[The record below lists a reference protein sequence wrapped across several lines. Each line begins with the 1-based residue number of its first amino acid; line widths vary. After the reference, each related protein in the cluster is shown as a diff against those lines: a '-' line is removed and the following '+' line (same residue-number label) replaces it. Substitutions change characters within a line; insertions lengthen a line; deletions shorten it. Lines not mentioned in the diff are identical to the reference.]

1 MFHINENFQKL
12 PGSYLFAE
20 VARRVKCYQEAHPD
34 CELIRLG
41 IGDVTRPLVPAVVE
55 AMHRAVEEM
64 GHEET
69 FHGYGPDFGYPFLID
84 AIRAGDYAIRGVD
97 IAPDEVFVSDGAKC
111 DVGNIQELFSD
122 DAVIAVTDPVYPVY
136 VDSNAMA
143 GRAGDYEGDRWN
155 RLVYLPCNAENGFE
169 PPLPERPVD
178 VIYLCYPN
186 NPTGTVLTREQLKR
200 FVDWAREN
208 GAIIIYDAA
217 YRAYV
222 TQPEIP
228 LSIYEVEGAREV
240 AIECN
245 SFSKTAGFTGTRCAY
260 TVIPHEVCGLDAQGN
275 RVSLNQLWAREV
287 AIECNSFSKTAGFTG
302 TRCAYTVIPHEVCG
316 LDAQGNRVS
325 LNQLWKRRMA
335 TKFNGVSYPVQRG
348 AEAVYTSE
356 GQQQIKAVIADYM
369 ENARII
375 RESLTEKGLTVFGGV
390 NAPYIWLKTPGGM
403 DSWSFFDKL
412 LDECRI
418 VGTPGAGFGP
428 SGEGYFRLTAFNTRE
443 KTLQAMARVKDW
455 QL

>member
-1 MFHINENFQKL
+1 MFRINENFQKL

-20 VARRVKCYQEAHPD
+20 VARRVKAYQEKHSD
-34 CELIRLG
+34 CEIIRLG
-41 IGDVTRPLVPAVVE
+41 IGDVTKPLVPAVIE
-55 AMHRAVEEM
+55 AMHAAVEEM

-69 FHGYGPDFGYPFLID
+69 FHGYGPDFGYDFLIN
-84 AIRAGDYAIRGVD
+84 AIREGDYAQRGVEV
-97 IAPDEVFVSDGAKC
+97 AFDEVFISDGAKC
-111 DVGNIQELFSD
+111 DVGNIQELFSP

-143 GRAGDYEGDRWN
+143 GRAGDYVDGRWD
-155 RLVYLPCNAENGFE
+155 RLVYLPCNAENGFV
-169 PPLPERPVD
+169 PPLPETDVD

-186 NPTGTVLTREQLKR
+186 NPTGTVLTKAQLKR
-200 FVDWAREN
+200 FVDWAKAH
-208 GAIIIYDAA
+208 GALIIYDAA

-222 TQPEIP
+222 TNPDIP

-260 TVIPHEVCGLDAQGN
+260 TVIPHEVCGIGQHGEKVA
-275 RVSLNQLWAREV
+275 LN
-287 AIECNSFSKTAGFTG
+287 
-302 TRCAYTVIPHEVCG
+302 
-316 LDAQGNRVS
+316 D
-325 LNQLWKRRMA
+325 LWKRRMA

-348 AEAVYTSE
+348 AAAVYTPE
-356 GQQQIKAVIADYM
+356 GQAQIKAVIADYM
-369 ENARII
+369 ENARVI
-375 RESLTEKGLTVFGGV
+375 RDSLTAKGFTVFGGTD
-390 NAPYIWLKTPGGM
+390 APYIWLKTPDGM
-403 DSWSFFDKL
+403 DSWTFFDKL
-412 LDECRI
+412 LDECHI

-443 KTLQAMARVKDW
+443 KTMQAMERVKDW

>member
-1 MFHINENFQKL
+1 MFRINENFQKL

-20 VARRVKCYQEAHPD
+20 VARRVKAYQEKHSD
-34 CELIRLG
+34 CEIIRLG
-41 IGDVTRPLVPAVVE
+41 IGDVTKPLVPAVIK
-55 AMHRAVEEM
+55 AMHAAVEEM

-69 FHGYGPDFGYPFLID
+69 FHGYGPDFGYDFLIN
-84 AIRAGDYAIRGVD
+84 AIREGDYAQRGVE
-97 IAPDEVFVSDGAKC
+97 IAFDEVFISDGAKC
-111 DVGNIQELFSD
+111 DVGNIQELFSP

-143 GRAGDYEGDRWN
+143 GRAGDYVDGRWD
-155 RLVYLPCNAENGFE
+155 RLVYLPCNAENGFV
-169 PPLPERPVD
+169 PPLPETDVD

-186 NPTGTVLTREQLKR
+186 NPTGTVLTKAQLKR
-200 FVDWAREN
+200 FVDWAKAH
-208 GAIIIYDAA
+208 GALIIYDAA

-222 TQPEIP
+222 TNPDIP

-260 TVIPHEVCGLDAQGN
+260 TVIPHEVCGIGQHGEKVA
-275 RVSLNQLWAREV
+275 LN
-287 AIECNSFSKTAGFTG
+287 
-302 TRCAYTVIPHEVCG
+302 
-316 LDAQGNRVS
+316 D
-325 LNQLWKRRMA
+325 LWKRRMA

-348 AEAVYTSE
+348 AAAVYTPE
-356 GQQQIKAVIADYM
+356 GQAQIKAVIADYM

-375 RESLTEKGLTVFGGV
+375 RDSLTAKGFTVFGGTD
-390 NAPYIWLKTPGGM
+390 APYIWLKTPDGM
-403 DSWSFFDKL
+403 DSWTFFDKL
-412 LDECRI
+412 LDECHI

-443 KTLQAMARVKDW
+443 KTMQAMERVKDW

>member
-1 MFHINENFQKL
+1 MFRINENFQKL

-20 VARRVKCYQEAHPD
+20 VARRVKAYQEKHSD
-34 CELIRLG
+34 CEIIRLG
-41 IGDVTRPLVPAVVE
+41 IGDVTKPLVPAVIE
-55 AMHRAVEEM
+55 AMHAAVEEM

-69 FHGYGPDFGYPFLID
+69 FHGYGPDFGYDFLIN
-84 AIRAGDYAIRGVD
+84 AIREGDYAQRGVEV
-97 IAPDEVFVSDGAKC
+97 AFDEVFISDGAKC
-111 DVGNIQELFSD
+111 DVGNIQELFSP

-143 GRAGDYEGDRWN
+143 GRAGDYVDGRWD
-155 RLVYLPCNAENGFE
+155 RLVYLPCNAENGFV
-169 PPLPERPVD
+169 PPLPETDAD

-186 NPTGTVLTREQLKR
+186 NPTGTVLTKAQLKR
-200 FVDWAREN
+200 FVDWAKAH
-208 GAIIIYDAA
+208 GALIIYDAA

-222 TQPEIP
+222 TNPDIP

-260 TVIPHEVCGLDAQGN
+260 TVIPHEVCGIGQHGEKVA
-275 RVSLNQLWAREV
+275 LN
-287 AIECNSFSKTAGFTG
+287 
-302 TRCAYTVIPHEVCG
+302 
-316 LDAQGNRVS
+316 D
-325 LNQLWKRRMA
+325 LWKRRMA

-348 AEAVYTSE
+348 AAAVYTPE
-356 GQQQIKAVIADYM
+356 GQAQIKAVIADYM

-375 RESLTEKGLTVFGGV
+375 RDSLTAKGFTMFGGTD
-390 NAPYIWLKTPGGM
+390 APYIWLKTPDGM
-403 DSWSFFDKL
+403 DSWTFFDKL
-412 LDECRI
+412 LDECHI

-443 KTLQAMARVKDW
+443 KTMQAMERVKDW

>member
-1 MFHINENFQKL
+1 MFRINENFQKL

-20 VARRVKCYQEAHPD
+20 VARRVKAYQEKHSD
-34 CELIRLG
+34 CEIIRLG
-41 IGDVTRPLVPAVVE
+41 IGDVTKPLVPAVIE
-55 AMHRAVEEM
+55 AMHAAVEEM

-69 FHGYGPDFGYPFLID
+69 FHGYGPDFGYDFLIN
-84 AIRAGDYAIRGVD
+84 AIREGDYAQRGVEV
-97 IAPDEVFVSDGAKC
+97 AFDEVFISDGAKC
-111 DVGNIQELFSD
+111 DVGNIQELFSP

-143 GRAGDYEGDRWN
+143 GRAGDYVDGRWD
-155 RLVYLPCNAENGFE
+155 RLVYLPCNAENGFV
-169 PPLPERPVD
+169 PPLPETDVD

-186 NPTGTVLTREQLKR
+186 NPTGTVLTKAQLKR
-200 FVDWAREN
+200 FVDWAKAH
-208 GAIIIYDAA
+208 GALIIYDAA

-222 TQPEIP
+222 TNPDIP
-228 LSIYEVEGAREV
+228 LSIYEVEGARNV

-260 TVIPHEVCGLDAQGN
+260 TVIPHEVCGIGQHGEKVA
-275 RVSLNQLWAREV
+275 LN
-287 AIECNSFSKTAGFTG
+287 
-302 TRCAYTVIPHEVCG
+302 
-316 LDAQGNRVS
+316 D
-325 LNQLWKRRMA
+325 LWKRRMA

-348 AEAVYTSE
+348 AAAVYTPE
-356 GQQQIKAVIADYM
+356 GQAQIKAVIADYM

-375 RESLTEKGLTVFGGV
+375 RDSLTAKGFTIFGGTD
-390 NAPYIWLKTPGGM
+390 APYIWLKTPDGM
-403 DSWSFFDKL
+403 DSWTFFDKL
-412 LDECRI
+412 LDECHI

-443 KTLQAMARVKDW
+443 KTMQAMERVKDW